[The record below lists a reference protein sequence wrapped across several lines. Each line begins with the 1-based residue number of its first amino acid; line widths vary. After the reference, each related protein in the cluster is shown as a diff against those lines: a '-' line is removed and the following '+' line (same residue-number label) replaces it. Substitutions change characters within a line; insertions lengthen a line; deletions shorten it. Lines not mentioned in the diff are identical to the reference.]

1 MNEGK
6 ITLDS
11 FRTRRTNMVSD
22 STIER
27 LFMKIKTGDYL
38 SRLLSTYYLS
48 NRIKEYS
55 EVRKAE
61 EVLEN
66 AIEACLKIDKEK
78 RLIRIS
84 SDMSYDMLIVTM
96 DNSYDGNFLSVDGR
110 FCSTKREGFGIG
122 LSSVQSVARKYYGD
136 AKFEDKDGYFQ
147 SSVYLRI
154 GSV

>member
-1 MNEGK
+1 MSYCENK
-6 ITLDS
+6 A
-11 FRTRRTNMVSD
+11 VSAIL
-22 STIER
+22 SHYVGICKGEQIEFHTK
-27 LFMKIKTGDYL
+27 LIVPEM
-38 SRLLSTYYLS
+38 
-48 NRIKEYS
+48 S
-55 EVRKAE
+55 ETSLNSDLAIIFGNL
-61 EVLEN
+61 LEN
-66 AIEACLKIDKEK
+66 AIEACLKIDQEK

>member
-1 MNEGK
+1 MA
-6 ITLDS
+6 
-11 FRTRRTNMVSD
+11 
-22 STIER
+22 
-27 LFMKIKTGDYL
+27 KTSLNNDL
-38 SRLLSTYYLS
+38 SIVFGNL
-48 NRIKEYS
+48 
-55 EVRKAE
+55 
-61 EVLEN
+61 LEN
-66 AIEACLKIDKEK
+66 AIEACLKIDKDK
-78 RLIRIS
+78 RFIKIS
-84 SDMSYDMLIVTM
+84 SDVNYDMLVITM